1 MDEHSCAPSPLSR
14 LKDNPADEA
23 LPEADAENND
33 KKRKKN
39 KTNVAVMRMPFE
51 VLPWVTGACTEAQEF
66 VKGLLVRCGRLYSS
80 VWRNLTRAGQGP

>member
-1 MDEHSCAPSPLSR
+1 MKHSCAPPPLSR
-14 LKDNPADEA
+14 LKDNPVDE
-23 LPEADAENND
+23 LESEAVESND
-33 KKRKKN
+33 KKKKKN
-39 KTNVAVMRMPFE
+39 KTNVAVIRMPFE